1 MKSKF
6 NQQMRRL
13 SEAATQYEERRR
25 LREYLSRY
33 DTIVK
38 SKDNFAIQLNAVRSS
53 VGTVRSEK
61 GKRKL
66 EEFEARLDEEKVH
79 ALETANEIKAIIA
92 HLPLG
97 STPRQILE
105 LRYITRYSWRKVC
118 ATVHIERS
126 RVSEIESNALDELL
140 KVDAVKAQI
149 GLK

>member
-1 MKSKF
+1 MGKNK
-6 NQQMRRL
+6 
-13 SEAATQYEERRR
+13 EAERKQ

-38 SKDNFAIQLNAVRSS
+38 SKDRLAIQLSAVRSS

-66 EEFEARLDEEKVH
+66 EEFEARLEEEKVH
-79 ALETANEIKAIIA
+79 ALEVANEIKTIIA

-105 LRYITRYSWRKVC
+105 LRYITRYSWRRIC
-118 ATVHIERS
+118 TTINFSRERAA
-126 RVSEIESNALDELL
+126 ALERMGIDELL

-149 GLK
+149 GCK

>member
-1 MKSKF
+1 MKKGSGNK
-6 NQQMRRL
+6 
-13 SEAATQYEERRR
+13 EERKQ

-38 SKDNFAIQLNAVRSS
+38 SKDRLAIQLSSVMSS
-53 VGTVRSEK
+53 VGVLRSEK

-66 EEFEARLDEEKVH
+66 EEFEARLEEEKVH

-92 HLPLG
+92 YLPLG

-105 LRYITRYSWRKVC
+105 LRYITRCSWRKVC
-118 ATVHIERS
+118 ATVHLERD
-126 RVSEIESNALDELL
+126 RAAEIEGYALDELL

-149 GLK
+149 GRI